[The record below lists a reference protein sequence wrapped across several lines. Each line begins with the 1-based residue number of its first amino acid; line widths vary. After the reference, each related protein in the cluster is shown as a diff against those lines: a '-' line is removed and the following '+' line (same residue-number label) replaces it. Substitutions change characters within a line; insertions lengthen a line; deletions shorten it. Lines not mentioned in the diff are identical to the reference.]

1 MIDIKKIILGNRIN
15 PKILSL
21 GREVYIVGGYLR
33 DILIGR
39 ESRDIDYVVRGD
51 IKQFA
56 MQLLARKRALPAG
69 RLGRLAEESRQGS
82 AEVQKK
88 LDGASIVEL
97 KKEQMVRIVLKN
109 GATLDFT
116 ELKGD
121 IKDNLGE
128 RDFTMNALAWS
139 PKTGLIDLLNGVND
153 IKCHRIRGISIN
165 NFKSDPLR
173 LLRAYRFISELGW
186 KAEPETRKMV
196 KQLRKEIMKSA
207 SERIT
212 LEFFK
217 LLNFKNFH
225 KALKMASDDGL
236 LECFLS
242 ITHKRLLENIRTIPS
257 LELCIKKLPLKF
269 KRNIEKP
276 FSQELTL
283 HGLLRLEHVLYCSAL
298 NRNRLRLSRVIR
310 ERLKI
315 VHGLLTT
322 VHYSLFTSSKIF
334 DTFFKAKDSAFDLLM
349 LSGNV
354 KLLGQLE
361 RFKKIWKRSF
371 LTSEEIMDLTGLKGG
386 VKLGK
391 LIYVLK
397 KMQFEG
403 RLKTKKEAEKWL
415 KQERRI
421 SH

>member
-51 IKQFA
+51 IRQFA
-56 MQLLARKRALPAG
+56 GLVYAALG
-69 RLGRLAEESRQGS
+69 LTHEKGT
-82 AEVQKK
+82 
-88 LDGASIVEL
+88 IVEL

-116 ELKGD
+116 EMKGD

-186 KAEPETRKMV
+186 KAEPETRKMG
-196 KQLRKEIMKSA
+196 KQLRKEIRKSA
-207 SERIT
+207 PERIT

-225 KALKMASDDGL
+225 NALKMASDDRL

-257 LELCIKKLPLKF
+257 LELCIKKLPSRLRK
-269 KRNIEKP
+269 NIEKP
-276 FSQELTL
+276 FSQELML
-283 HGLLRLEHVLYCSAL
+283 HGLLRLEHVLYGSSL
-298 NRNRLRLSRVIR
+298 NRNRLSLSRVIR

-315 VHGLLTT
+315 THKLLHKTEKQDIF
-322 VHYSLFTSSKIF
+322 SQKNLF
-334 DTFFKAKDSAFDLLM
+334 DTFFKAKDSAFDLLI
-349 LSGNV
+349 LSGNI
-354 KLLGQLE
+354 KLLTQLE
-361 RFKKIWKRSF
+361 RLKRIWKRSL
-371 LTSEEIMDLTGLKGG
+371 LTSEETMDATGLKGG
-386 VKLGK
+386 VKLGR
-391 LIYVLK
+391 LIYRLK
-397 KMQFEG
+397 K
-403 RLKTKKEAEKWL
+403 
-415 KQERRI
+415 
-421 SH
+421 

>member
-1 MIDIKKIILGNRIN
+1 MIVVKNKIMRNSIN
-15 PKILSL
+15 LKIFFLSL
-21 GREVYIVGGYLR
+21 GKETYIVGGYLR

-51 IKQFA
+51 IRQFA
-56 MQLLARKRALPAG
+56 MQLLAQKR
-69 RLGRLAEESRQGS
+69 RS
-82 AEVQKK
+82 AEAQKK

-97 KKEQMVRIVLKN
+97 KKEQMIRIVLKN
-109 GATLDFT
+109 GITLDFT
-116 ELKGD
+116 ELKSG
-121 IKDNLGE
+121 IRDNLSE
-128 RDFTMNALAWS
+128 RDFTMNAIAWS
-139 PKTGLIDLLNGVND
+139 PETGLIYPFNGIKD
-153 IKCHRIRGISIN
+153 IERHRIKAVSTD
-165 NFKSDPLR
+165 NFRNDPLR
-173 LLRAYRFISELGW
+173 LLRAYRFVSELGW
-186 KAEPETRKMV
+186 EAEPETRKMV
-196 KQLRKEIMKSA
+196 RHLRKEIRKSA

-225 KALKMASDDGL
+225 NALKMASDDRL

-242 ITHKRLLENIRTIPS
+242 IPHKRLLENIRTIPS
-257 LELCIKKLPLKF
+257 LELCIKKLPLNF

-283 HGLLRLEHVLYCSAL
+283 HGLLRLEHVLYGSAL

-315 VHGLLTT
+315 THKLLHKTEKQDIF
-322 VHYSLFTSSKIF
+322 SQEKLF
-334 DTFFKAKDSAFDLLM
+334 DTFFKAKDAASDLLI
-349 LSGNV
+349 LSGNI
-354 KLLGQLE
+354 KLLSQIE

-371 LTSEEIMDLTGLKGG
+371 LTSEEIMDATGLNPVRKQERDILSNG
-386 VKLGK
+386 VKLGR
-391 LIYVLK
+391 LIYRLK

-403 RLKTKKEAEKWL
+403 KLKTKKEAMKWL

-421 SH
+421 RH